1 LRKETWMTELL
12 IKDANDRM
20 SKTRSILEKEL
31 SSVRT
36 GRASSSLVENLN
48 VDYFG
53 TPTPL
58 IHLASITVPEAR
70 LIVIQPF
77 DRNSIP
83 AIEKS
88 ILQSDIGI
96 SPAVDGEVIRL
107 PIPSLTQE
115 RRKQIAKTVRSKTEA
130 EKISVRNIRR
140 DILDQMKKNLKK
152 KELSEDDAK
161 RASDQIQK
169 ITDQYVNEI
178 ESIGSAKEAE
188 VMEV

>member
-1 LRKETWMTELL
+1 MTELL
-12 IKDANDRM
+12 IKDANERM

-83 AIEKS
+83 AIEKT

-130 EKISVRNIRR
+130 EKISVRNVRR

-169 ITDQYVNEI
+169 ITDQYVNQI